1 MSNSR
6 PRIKV
11 QFETIDIIIEFI
23 SITLLIAMWC
33 YCVINYMDLP
43 DTVATHFD
51 GVGKP
56 DGYGSKLTIWIIPII
71 STAIYLGLLILN
83 KYPHMHNY
91 MVNINSENV
100 LKNYRFSTRTLRV
113 TNLLCALLMTYI
125 TYMIVESALGKQF
138 NLGAWF
144 VPIVVSSSIVLP
156 IVLIVY
162 MKKLNKEN

>member
-6 PRIKV
+6 PHIKV
-11 QFETIDIIIEFI
+11 PYETIDIIIEFI
-23 SITLLIAMWC
+23 SITLLILMWL
-33 YCVINYMDLP
+33 YCVINYIYLP
-43 DTVATHFD
+43 DTIATHFD

-91 MVNINSENV
+91 MVNINPENV

-113 TNLLCALLMTYI
+113 TNLLCALLMAYI

-156 IVLIVY
+156 IVLIVCI
-162 MKKLNKEN
+162 KKLNKEN

>member
-6 PRIKV
+6 
-11 QFETIDIIIEFI
+11 
-23 SITLLIAMWC
+23 
-33 YCVINYMDLP
+33 
-43 DTVATHFD
+43 
-51 GVGKP
+51 
-56 DGYGSKLTIWIIPII
+56 
-71 STAIYLGLLILN
+71 
-83 KYPHMHNY
+83 PHMHNY
-91 MVNINSENV
+91 MVNITPENV

-113 TNLLCALLMTYI
+113 TNFLCALLMAYK

-156 IVLIVY
+156 IVPIVH